1 MVKTAAGIT
10 TTANAFVTASA
21 VANLAGASTSNSN
34 GVTVSVSTKGGKIDK
49 VLVDAPAYTA
59 ASSTANNADN
69 GVNVAVS
76 TVNGQVKAVDVVVSE
91 AALATNFN
99 TSSYLTT
106 GSTVYAHTSGLAAGG
121 DASYIQKIAYS
132 NGKLTATAKKFADAI
147 GNGAS
152 TTTSYGVTI
161 SASTVAGVQKSANIT
176 VSPVTTSDGITE
188 AATTSLATAAA
199 IKAYVD
205 GAIDAIDFP
214 KPDTST
220 ESGNDKGVKVSVTTT
235 EGVVTNVSVTTTL
248 QTTIAT
254 TNTDN
259 EIPSAK
265 AVSNALCWYKQDGA
279 TLW

>member
-59 ASSTANNADN
+59 ASSTANDADN

-106 GSTVYAHTSGLAAGG
+106 GSTVYAHTSGIATGTTG
-121 DASYIQKIAYS
+121 SYIEQITYT
-132 NGKLTATAKKFADAI
+132 NGKLTATAKALPTV

-152 TTTSYGVTI
+152 TSNANGVTI

-176 VSPVTTSDGITE
+176 IT
-188 AATTSLATAAA
+188 TAALNA
-199 IKAYVD
+199 NLNASTYLVT
-205 GAIDAIDFP
+205 GSTMYNH
-214 KPDTST
+214 TSGLAAG
-220 ESGNDKGVKVSVTTT
+220 GNASY
-235 EGVVTNVSVTTTL
+235 
-248 QTTIAT
+248 I
-254 TNTDN
+254 
-259 EIPSAK
+259 
-265 AVSNALCWYKQDGA
+265 
-279 TLW
+279 